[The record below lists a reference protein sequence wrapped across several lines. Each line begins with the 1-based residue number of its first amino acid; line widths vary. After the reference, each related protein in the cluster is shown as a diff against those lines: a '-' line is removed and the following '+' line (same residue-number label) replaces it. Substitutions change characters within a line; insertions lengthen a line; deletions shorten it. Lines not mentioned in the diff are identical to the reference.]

1 MENQSGSDS
10 WKCGKC
16 INRRKGGMTK
26 NRPDFLFPAEFSQMQ
41 SRVWES
47 KEIWGN
53 TAKGLPGKPDW
64 HSLCAVLSQES
75 AFVWI
80 FYMQA
85 DLKACEV
92 NHMKQPT
99 RILALAAALVLSGS
113 ALTGCGEKADSSREN
128 SGSVT
133 ESSAHT
139 EEQDAKDDLKDM
151 VTDAEDGV
159 RDLVTDAGD
168 MAKDAGDAAGD
179 VVKDA
184 GDAVKDAVDDDSSK
198 ATSDER

>member
-16 INRRKGGMTK
+16 INRRKWGMTK
-26 NRPDFLFPAEFSQMQ
+26 NRPDFLFPAEFSQNAEPRLGKQRNLGQYRKRTARKAGLAQ
-41 SRVWES
+41 SLCGIV
-47 KEIWGN
+47 
-53 TAKGLPGKPDW
+53 PGKRICLD
-64 HSLCAVLSQES
+64 
-75 AFVWI
+75 

-113 ALTGCGEKADSSREN
+113 ALTGCGEKADSSRED

-168 MAKDAGDAAGD
+168 MAEDAGDAAGD

>member
-1 MENQSGSDS
+1 M
-10 WKCGKC
+10 
-16 INRRKGGMTK
+16 RKKMIYAMIAAG
-26 NRPDFLFPAEFSQMQ
+26 
-41 SRVWES
+41 V
-47 KEIWGN
+47 I
-53 TAKGLPGKPDW
+53 TA
-64 HSLCAVLSQES
+64 S
-75 AFVWI
+75 
-80 FYMQA
+80 
-85 DLKACEV
+85 
-92 NHMKQPT
+92 
-99 RILALAAALVLSGS
+99 
-113 ALTGCGEKADSSREN
+113 LTGCGEKADSSRED

>member
-1 MENQSGSDS
+1 
-10 WKCGKC
+10 
-16 INRRKGGMTK
+16 
-26 NRPDFLFPAEFSQMQ
+26 MQ

-80 FYMQA
+80 LYAGRSESMRGESYETANTYFSP
-85 DLKACEV
+85 C
-92 NHMKQPT
+92 
-99 RILALAAALVLSGS
+99 RSIGS
-113 ALTGCGEKADSSREN
+113 ERFCSDRMRRKGGFFPGGFRQR
-128 SGSVT
+128 T

-184 GDAVKDAVDDDSSK
+184 GDAVKNAVDDDSSK